1 MSSNNF
7 DPAIYYPGYIN
18 LNPMILPEQLRS
30 VHQSWQRI
38 KAGQYPI
45 FQSHDRI
52 ENPSTFWGNLFYITL
67 FELEP
72 ELESMFQNNVQRDR
86 IPIGLLD
93 EALGLLTWS
102 KDGVLG
108 AERITTDAK
117 LIPTLTNLAKH
128 QVSEDFR
135 VSHYGPLGLALVTT
149 LEVTLGEAFDNSTM
163 AAWIELWSLICTV
176 MIPVHVEKARE
187 LGLEVR

>member
-1 MSSNNF
+1 MSSDNF
-7 DPAIYYPGYIN
+7 DSAIYYPGYIN
-18 LNPMILPEQLRS
+18 PNPMILPEQLRS

-45 FQSHDRI
+45 FQAHDRT
-52 ENPSTFWGNLFYITL
+52 ESSSTFWGNLFYTTL

-72 ELESMFQNNVQRDR
+72 ELESMFQNNVQRTQ

-117 LIPTLTNLAKH
+117 LVPTLTNLAKR

-135 VSHYGPLGLALVTT
+135 VSHYGPLGLALVAT

-176 MIPVHVEKARE
+176 MIPAHVEKARE